1 MHFIKYKKL
10 YKCIYIKNLY
20 IYQKIEV
27 SDVTFFSFINY
38 IYKKNM
44 YKYLK
49 SMAPS
54 VQFGILEKFRP
65 PNVNIFLDEVVI
77 LLDHPKFKFSLFIP
91 YFCPLLGLEH
101 CSCTIS

>member
-1 MHFIKYKKL
+1 MLHFFHLLI
-10 YKCIYIKNLY
+10 IYIK
-20 IYQKIEV
+20 KICISIKIV
-27 SDVTFFSFINY
+27 
-38 IYKKNM
+38 
-44 YKYLK
+44 
-49 SMAPS
+49 APLA
-54 VQFGILEKFRP
+54 QFGILEKFRP